1 MLINF
6 FGNHDLNLSQAGFL
20 WDVPSSQSKLFS
32 SMVDYSKFDK
42 IVVDSS
48 DECDDDSKKPTCTK
62 KSPEMRMAAKLI
74 VDGMDFPYSIGD
86 NKDLVPFD
94 IRSGA
99 CEQFGYQHGDVVLTE
114 EGVVSTVIGVHAG
127 RLWFHME
134 GAEGA
139 GLWQTET
146 LKKVGWVKVE
156 AGRPR
161 QAPSL
166 ASRWLTLDFAFT
178 LGLDSSTAKVEYF
191 DTRNQLCMK
200 VGGFTHGQLIK
211 LDGFHQKAVTIGV
224 RPDEDGRVFLWFH
237 LKGLIL
243 FFSSIQKR
251 KACSHS

>member
-1 MLINF
+1 M
-6 FGNHDLNLSQAGFL
+6 
-20 WDVPSSQSKLFS
+20 
-32 SMVDYSKFDK
+32 
-42 IVVDSS
+42 
-48 DECDDDSKKPTCTK
+48 
-62 KSPEMRMAAKLI
+62 MAAKIAPKLF
-74 VDGMDFPYSIGD
+74 VDGMDFCYAIGD

-94 IRSGA
+94 IRSEA

-146 LKKVGWVKVE
+146 LKKVGWVKVQP
-156 AGRPR
+156 GRPR

-178 LGLDSSTAKVEYF
+178 LGLDSSTAKVAYF

-200 VGGFTHGQLIK
+200 VGGFTHGQVIQF
-211 LDGFHQKAVTIGV
+211 DGFHQKAVTIGV
-224 RPDEDGRVFLWFH
+224 RPGEDGRVFLWFH

-243 FFSSIQKR
+243 LSVPSKNARRPVHTLDRF
-251 KACSHS
+251 C